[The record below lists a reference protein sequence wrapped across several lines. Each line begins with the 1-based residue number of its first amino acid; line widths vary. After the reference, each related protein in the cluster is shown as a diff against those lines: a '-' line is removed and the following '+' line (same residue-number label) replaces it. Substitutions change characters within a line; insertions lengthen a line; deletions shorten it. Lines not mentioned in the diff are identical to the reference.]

1 MENPLLTFRQNS
13 IISEK
18 PGYLTEKLKTFT
30 SLKFFV
36 IFFFSH
42 ITCLTMSEKG
52 YLPFFNFVWILSYW

>member
-36 IFFFSH
+36 KFFFH
-42 ITCLTMSEKG
+42 T
-52 YLPFFNFVWILSYW
+52 LPA